1 MFGYYILA
9 RNRLQGSAF
18 NLRGQHPLPRISTS
32 RLPIKWLRNTRV
44 QLVLGFAISGGLGWL
59 AVRGIDWGLV
69 LEQFQTFPIIWAFIS
84 LLTVVVAN
92 VLRAYRWRVL
102 FVGEPVSLLRLFMVQ
117 NTGIGL
123 NNVVPIRVVS
133 EAVQFALLTLRYK
146 VNNGVALGTMGIER
160 VLDTVITA
168 SLLMAG
174 LILIPDIAQAR
185 PYVIGAF
192 VFAILF
198 ALAIPVFVKLAGMG
212 FFSRI
217 SLLSATVE
225 YLSQLKQTKSALVQS
240 FLLTLAHWLLLGLA
254 VWILAFGMDLGI
266 SPVVATLTILG
277 TLYFT
282 TSVPS
287 LPAGLGTF
295 EFAVVYV
302 LKLFDVDQAAAFSFA
317 VVIHAVV
324 FLPPIVVAVALLSSL
339 GMNPFKRTVKGAE
352 IPTSP
357 VPATSGS
364 SGDE

>member
-1 MFGYYILA
+1 
-9 RNRLQGSAF
+9 
-18 NLRGQHPLPRISTS
+18 
-32 RLPIKWLRNTRV
+32 
-44 QLVLGFAISGGLGWL
+44 LGWL

-69 LEQFQTFPIIWAFIS
+69 LDQFQHFPVIWAFVS
-84 LLTVVVAN
+84 LMTVVVAN
-92 VLRAYRWRVL
+92 ILRAYRWKVL
-102 FVGEPVSLLRLFMVQ
+102 FVGEPISTLRLFMVQ

-123 NNVVPIRVVS
+123 NNVVPVRVIS
-133 EAVQFALLTLRYK
+133 EGIQFALLTLRYK

-160 VLDTVITA
+160 ILDMVITA

-174 LILIPDIAQAR
+174 LVLIPDVGQAR

-192 VFAILF
+192 VFAILSV
-198 ALAIPVFVKLAGMG
+198 LAVPLFVKLAGMG

-217 SLLSATVE
+217 SLLAATIE
-225 YLSQLKQTKSALVQS
+225 YLSQLKQAKSALVQS

-254 VWILAFGMDLGI
+254 VWVLAFGMDLGI

-302 LKLFDVDQAAAFSFA
+302 LKLFDVDQASAFSFA

-324 FLPPIVVAVALLSSL
+324 FLPPIVVALALFSSL
-339 GMNPFKRTVKGAE
+339 GLHPFKRTVEGAE
-352 IPTSP
+352 TPPSP
-357 VPATSGS
+357 VLAAEGS
-364 SGDE
+364 TGEE

>member
-1 MFGYYILA
+1 M
-9 RNRLQGSAF
+9 
-18 NLRGQHPLPRISTS
+18 
-32 RLPIKWLRNTRV
+32 
-44 QLVLGFAISGGLGWL
+44 GWL

-92 VLRAYRWRVL
+92 IFRAYRWKVL
-102 FVGEPVSLLRLFMVQ
+102 FISEPVSLLRLFMVQ

-123 NNVVPIRVVS
+123 NNVVPVRVIS
-133 EAVQFALLTLRYK
+133 EGVQFALLTLRYK
-146 VNNGVALGTMGIER
+146 VNNGVALGTMGVER
-160 VLDTVITA
+160 VLDMVITA

-174 LILIPDIAQAR
+174 LVLIPDIGQAR

-192 VFAILF
+192 VFAIL
-198 ALAIPVFVKLAGMG
+198 AVLAIPVFVKLAGTG
-212 FFSRI
+212 FLSRI
-217 SLLSATVE
+217 SLLSATVD
-225 YLSQLKQTKSALVQS
+225 YLSQLNQSKGALVQS

-254 VWILAFGMDLGI
+254 VWVLAFGMDLGI

-302 LKLFDVDQAAAFSFA
+302 LKLFDVDQASAFSFA

-324 FLPPIVVAVALLSSL
+324 FLPPIVVALALFSSL
-339 GMNPFKRTVKGAE
+339 GLHPFKRNAPDAE
-352 IPTSP
+352 MPNSP
-357 VPATSGS
+357 VLATPGS
-364 SGDE
+364 PGDE

>member
-1 MFGYYILA
+1 M
-9 RNRLQGSAF
+9 
-18 NLRGQHPLPRISTS
+18 
-32 RLPIKWLRNTRV
+32 
-44 QLVLGFAISGGLGWL
+44 GWL

-69 LEQFQTFPIIWAFIS
+69 LDQFQHFPVIWAFAS

-92 VLRAYRWRVL
+92 IFRAYRWKVL
-102 FVGEPVSLLRLFMVQ
+102 VVGEPLSTLRLFMVQ

-123 NNVVPIRVVS
+123 NNVVPIRVIS
-133 EAVQFALLTLRYK
+133 EAVQYALLTLRYK

-160 VLDTVITA
+160 VLDMVITA

-174 LILIPDIAQAR
+174 LILIPDIGQAR

-192 VFAILF
+192 VFAILSV
-198 ALAIPVFVKLAGMG
+198 LAIPLFVKLAGMG

-217 SLLSATVE
+217 SLLAATID
-225 YLSQLKQTKSALVQS
+225 YLSHVKQNKRALVQS

-254 VWILAFGMDLGI
+254 VWVLAFGMDLGI

-302 LKLFDVDQAAAFSFA
+302 LKLFEVDHASAFSFA
-317 VVIHAVV
+317 IVIHAVV
-324 FLPPIVVAVALLSSL
+324 FLPPIVVALALFSSFGL
-339 GMNPFKRTVKGAE
+339 NPLKRTMQGTDIA
-352 IPTSP
+352 PSP
-357 VPATSGS
+357 VMASPGSG
-364 SGDE
+364 GDE

>member
-1 MFGYYILA
+1 M
-9 RNRLQGSAF
+9 
-18 NLRGQHPLPRISTS
+18 
-32 RLPIKWLRNTRV
+32 
-44 QLVLGFAISGGLGWL
+44 

-69 LEQFQTFPIIWAFIS
+69 LDQFQHFPVIWAFTS

-92 VLRAYRWRVL
+92 ILRAYRWKVL
-102 FVGEPVSLLRLFMVQ
+102 FIGEPVSLLRLFMVQ

-123 NNVVPIRVVS
+123 NNVVPIRVIS
-133 EAVQFALLTLRYK
+133 EAVQYALLTLRYK

-160 VLDTVITA
+160 VLDMVITA

-174 LILIPDIAQAR
+174 LILIPDIDQAR

-192 VFAILF
+192 VFAILSV
-198 ALAIPVFVKLAGMG
+198 LAIPLFVKMAGMG
-212 FFSRI
+212 FFGRI
-217 SLLSATVE
+217 GLLSATID
-225 YLSQLKQTKSALVQS
+225 YLSQLRQTKRALVQS

-254 VWILAFGMDLGI
+254 VWVLAFGMDLAI

-302 LKLFDVDQAAAFSFA
+302 LKLFDVDHASAFSFA
-317 VVIHAVV
+317 IVIHAVV
-324 FLPPIVVAVALLSSL
+324 FLPPIIVALALFSSFGL
-339 GMNPFKRTVKGAE
+339 NPLKRTMQGAE
-352 IPTSP
+352 ITSSP
-357 VPATSGS
+357 VMASPGRV
-364 SGDE
+364 GDE

>member
-1 MFGYYILA
+1 M
-9 RNRLQGSAF
+9 
-18 NLRGQHPLPRISTS
+18 
-32 RLPIKWLRNTRV
+32 
-44 QLVLGFAISGGLGWL
+44 GWL

-69 LEQFQTFPIIWAFIS
+69 LDQFQHFPVIWAFAS

-92 VLRAYRWRVL
+92 IFRAYRWKVL
-102 FVGEPVSLLRLFMVQ
+102 FVGEPVSTLRLFMVQ

-123 NNVVPIRVVS
+123 NNVVPIRVIS
-133 EAVQFALLTLRYK
+133 EAVQYALLTLRYK

-160 VLDTVITA
+160 VLDMVITA

-174 LILIPDIAQAR
+174 LILIPDIGQAR

-192 VFAILF
+192 VFAILSV
-198 ALAIPVFVKLAGMG
+198 LAIPLFVKLAGMG

-217 SLLSATVE
+217 SLLAATID
-225 YLSQLKQTKSALVQS
+225 YLSHVKQNKRALVQS

-254 VWILAFGMDLGI
+254 VWVLAFGMDLGI

-302 LKLFDVDQAAAFSFA
+302 LKLFEVDHASAFSFA
-317 VVIHAVV
+317 IVIHAVV
-324 FLPPIVVAVALLSSL
+324 FLPPIVVALALFSSFGL
-339 GMNPFKRTVKGAE
+339 NPLKRTMQGTDIA
-352 IPTSP
+352 PSP
-357 VPATSGS
+357 VMASPGSG
-364 SGDE
+364 GDE